1 MRRIDLNCDVGESFG
16 AWTLGADAD
25 VMSSVTSANIAC
37 GFHAGDPGVMKR
49 TVRLARDAGVAVGA
63 HPGLPDLAGFG
74 RREMQV
80 TAEEAHDLVVYQ
92 IGALAAVARAEG
104 VRLEHVKPH
113 GALYNMAARD
123 RRLAAAI
130 AAAVQSVDDSL
141 VLFGLAGSTLLAAG
155 EAAGLRVASEVFAD
169 RAYEPDGSLVSRT
182 KEGAVVHDPSVVIER
197 AIAMAC
203 DGQVTATDGS
213 RVRLRADTIC
223 VHGDTP
229 GAANLARQLRRAL
242 EEAGIAVKAPRS
254 EASKAG

>member
-213 RVRLRADTIC
+213 RVGLRADTIC